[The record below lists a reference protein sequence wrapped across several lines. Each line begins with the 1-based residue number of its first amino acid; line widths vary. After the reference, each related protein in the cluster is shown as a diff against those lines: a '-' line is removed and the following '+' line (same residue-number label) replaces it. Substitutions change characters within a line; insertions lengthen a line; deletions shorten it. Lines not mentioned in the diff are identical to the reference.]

1 MCFIIIFEFVIS
13 RSLGLLWT
21 FLSNFVPFRVVLGLN
36 LALLGAIW
44 GSFWVSL
51 AASGRSLGITLRQLE
66 APWLHWGLLLGP
78 LGATWATQRSIWG
91 AMGLFLVPLDANLD
105 SFGPNFRTASPN
117 MPKYKPKT
125 CQDRARYKRRT
136 SPENSLSNT
145 PRTNMGGRSRAAF
158 LN

>member
-1 MCFIIIFEFVIS
+1 MLPLMLFFCSFWS
-13 RSLGLLWT
+13 SLAI
-21 FLSNFVPFRVVLGLN
+21 LGLN
-36 LALLGAIW
+36 LALLGGIW

-51 AASGRSLGITLRQLE
+51 AASGRSLGLTLRQLE

-105 SFGPNFRTASPN
+105 SFGTNFRTASPN
-117 MPKYKPKT
+117 TPKYKPKT
-125 CQDRARYKRRT
+125 CQDRARYKLTT

-158 LN
+158 LNKFKF